1 MNRVTGFVLSAAVVV
16 GLGISASANTPH
28 INRREHSEQQRIRQ
42 GIQSGSLTRRE
53 AGRLEAEQGR
63 IRVDEAR
70 AKADGHVSYRERE
83 RLNHELDRASRGI
96 YRQKHDSQHRG
107 Q

>member
-1 MNRVTGFVLSAAVVV
+1 MRRVTGLILTAVVLV
-16 GLGISASANTPH
+16 GLGISASANTPR
-28 INRREHSEQQRIRQ
+28 INRRERDQQQRIRQ

-83 RLNHELDRASRGI
+83 RLDRELDRASRDI
-96 YRQKHDSQHRG
+96 YRQKHDQQHRG